1 MQNFT
6 FHPSI
11 IKSDNGEKL
20 AWLDIYQATT
30 PNHKAVITFYLANSE
45 TDSADVVR
53 YKQQVES
60 EILIAIQTHEIDDEC
75 LEIADNVLHCQSH
88 EVETILKMFERMV
101 ADYAFIWI
109 DLHYLIEVLKN
120 SKTLHFQ
127 QSHAIGIDSIMQAT
141 KQIFDKVNLLE
152 AKTIL
157 TCAVVP
163 SDTGFEEVGKMD
175 ELMAKR
181 MRNCSSDNV
190 NLYNAV
196 NFEDENTLWN
206 KGEKG
211 CWLGFLFVN

>member
-11 IKSDNGEKL
+11 IKDYNGEKL
-20 AWLDIYQATT
+20 AWLDNYQATT
-30 PNHKAVITFYLANSE
+30 PYHKAVITFYLANSE

-53 YKQQVES
+53 YSQQVES

-88 EVETILKMFERMV
+88 EIETILKMFERMV

-109 DLHYLIEVLKN
+109 DLQYLIEVLKN

-141 KQIFDKVNLLE
+141 KQIFDEVNLPE

-163 SDTGFEEVGKMD
+163 SDTGFEEVGNMD
-175 ELMAKR
+175 KLMENAL
-181 MRNCSSDNV
+181 SNV
-190 NLYNAV
+190 DFYHAV

>member
-1 MQNFT
+1 MQNFN

-11 IKSDNGEKL
+11 IKDYNGKKL

-30 PNHKAVITFYLANSE
+30 PNHKALITFYLANSE

-75 LEIADNVLHCQSH
+75 LEIADNVLHCQNH

-109 DLHYLIEVLKN
+109 DLQYLIEVLKN

-141 KQIFDKVNLLE
+141 KQIFDEMNLPE

-157 TCAVVP
+157 TCAIVP
-163 SDTGFEEVGKMD
+163 SGTGFEEVGKMN
-175 ELMAKR
+175 ELMENAL
-181 MRNCSSDNV
+181 SNV
-190 NLYNAV
+190 DFYHAV

>member
-6 FHPSI
+6 FHPSL
-11 IKSDNGEKL
+11 IKSHNGEKL
-20 AWLDIYQATT
+20 AWLDIYQTTT
-30 PNHKAVITFYLANSE
+30 PSHKAVITFYLANNE
-45 TDSADVVR
+45 TDSADVLR

-60 EILIAIQTHEIDDEC
+60 EILIAIKTHEIDDKC

-109 DLHYLIEVLKN
+109 DFQYLLDVLKV
-120 SKTLHFQ
+120 SEKLYFQ
-127 QSHAIGIDSIMQAT
+127 QSYAIGTDSIMQAT
-141 KQIFDKVNLLE
+141 KQIFDKVNFPG

-163 SDTGFEEVGKMD
+163 SDTGFEEVGNMD

-181 MRNCSSDNV
+181 MKNCSSDNV
-190 NLYNAV
+190 NLYSAV

-211 CWLGFLFVN
+211 CWLGVLFLN

>member
-1 MQNFT
+1 MQNFN

-11 IKSDNGEKL
+11 IKHYNGEKL

-30 PNHKAVITFYLANSE
+30 PNHKAVIIFYLANSE
-45 TDSADVVR
+45 TDPADVVR

-88 EVETILKMFERMV
+88 EVETILKMFERV
-101 ADYAFIWI
+101 IADYAFIWI
-109 DLHYLIEVLKN
+109 DLQYLIEVLKN
-120 SKTLHFQ
+120 SKTLQFQ

-141 KQIFDKVNLLE
+141 KQIFDKVNLPE

-175 ELMAKR
+175 ELMENAL
-181 MRNCSSDNV
+181 SNV
-190 NLYNAV
+190 DFYHAI
-196 NFEDENTLWN
+196 NFEDENDLWK

-211 CWLGFLFVN
+211 CWLGVIVLNN

>member
-11 IKSDNGEKL
+11 IKSDNGGKL

-75 LEIADNVLHCQSH
+75 LEIADNVLHCQNY

-101 ADYAFIWI
+101 TDYAFIWI
-109 DLHYLIEVLKN
+109 DLQYLIEVLKN

-141 KQIFDKVNLLE
+141 KQIFDKVNLPE

-157 TCAVVP
+157 TCAVLP
-163 SDTGFEEVGKMD
+163 SDTGFEKVGEMD
-175 ELMAKR
+175 ELMA
-181 MRNCSSDNV
+181 NSLSNQVDF
-190 NLYNAV
+190 YHAV
-196 NFEDENTLWN
+196 NFEDKNELWN
-206 KGEKG
+206 NGEKG
-211 CWLGFLFVN
+211 CWLGVLFAN

>member
-6 FHPSI
+6 FHPSL
-11 IKSDNGEKL
+11 IKSHNGEKL

-88 EVETILKMFERMV
+88 EVETILKMFERVV

-109 DLHYLIEVLKN
+109 DLQYLIEVLKN

-141 KQIFDKVNLLE
+141 KQIFDKVNLPE

-175 ELMAKR
+175 ELMENAL
-181 MRNCSSDNV
+181 SNV
-190 NLYNAV
+190 DFYHAI
-196 NFEDENTLWN
+196 NFEDENDLWK

-211 CWLGFLFVN
+211 CWLGVIVLNN

>member
-1 MQNFT
+1 MQNFN

-11 IKSDNGEKL
+11 IKDYNGEKL

-30 PNHKAVITFYLANSE
+30 PNHKAVITFYLANNE

-53 YKQQVES
+53 YTQQVES

-109 DLHYLIEVLKN
+109 DLLYLIEVLKN

-141 KQIFDKVNLLE
+141 KQIFDKVNLPE

-175 ELMAKR
+175 ELMENAL
-181 MRNCSSDNV
+181 SNV
-190 NLYNAV
+190 DFYHAI
-196 NFEDENTLWN
+196 NFEDENDLWK

-211 CWLGFLFVN
+211 CWLGVIVLNN

>member
-6 FHPSI
+6 FHPSL
-11 IKSDNGEKL
+11 IKSHNGEKL

-53 YKQQVES
+53 FKQQVES

-120 SKTLHFQ
+120 SKTLQFQ

-141 KQIFDKVNLLE
+141 KQIFDKVNLPE

-175 ELMAKR
+175 ELMENAL
-181 MRNCSSDNV
+181 SNV
-190 NLYNAV
+190 DFYHAI
-196 NFEDENTLWN
+196 NFEDENDLWK

-211 CWLGFLFVN
+211 CWLGVIVLNN

>member
-6 FHPSI
+6 FSPSL
-11 IKSDNGEKL
+11 IKSHNGEKL
-20 AWLDIYQATT
+20 AWFDIYQTTT

-88 EVETILKMFERMV
+88 EIETVLKMFERMV

-109 DLHYLIEVLKN
+109 DFRYLIEVLKN
-120 SKTLHFQ
+120 SKKLHFQ
-127 QSHAIGIDSIMQAT
+127 QCHAIGTDSIMQAT
-141 KQIFDKVNLLE
+141 KQIFDKVNLPE
-152 AKTIL
+152 ATTIL
-157 TCAVVP
+157 TCTVVP
-163 SDTGFEEVGKMD
+163 SDTGFEKISKMD
-175 ELMAKR
+175 ELMEKSLATHV
-181 MRNCSSDNV
+181 DF
-190 NLYNAV
+190 YHAV

>member
-1 MQNFT
+1 MQNFN

-11 IKSDNGEKL
+11 IKHYNGEKL

-30 PNHKAVITFYLANSE
+30 PNHKAVIIFYLANSE
-45 TDSADVVR
+45 TDPADVVR

-88 EVETILKMFERMV
+88 EVETILKMFERVV

-109 DLHYLIEVLKN
+109 DLQYLIEVLKN

-141 KQIFDKVNLLE
+141 KQIFDKVNLPE

-175 ELMAKR
+175 ELMENAL
-181 MRNCSSDNV
+181 SNV
-190 NLYNAV
+190 DFYHAI
-196 NFEDENTLWN
+196 NFEDENDLWK

-211 CWLGFLFVN
+211 CWLGVIVLNN

>member
-11 IKSDNGEKL
+11 IKSDNVEKL

-53 YKQQVES
+53 YSQQVES

-88 EVETILKMFERMV
+88 EVETILKMFERVV

-109 DLHYLIEVLKN
+109 DLQYLIEVLKN

-141 KQIFDKVNLLE
+141 KQIFDKVNLPE

-163 SDTGFEEVGKMD
+163 SDTGFEEVGNMD
-175 ELMAKR
+175 KLMENAL
-181 MRNCSSDNV
+181 SNV
-190 NLYNAV
+190 DFYHAV

>member
-11 IKSDNGEKL
+11 IKDYNDEKL
-20 AWLDIYQATT
+20 AWLDNYQATT
-30 PNHKAVITFYLANSE
+30 PNHKAVITFYLANNE

-75 LEIADNVLHCQSH
+75 LEIADNLLHCQSQ

-109 DLHYLIEVLKN
+109 DLQYLIEVLKN
-120 SKTLHFQ
+120 SKTLDFQ

-141 KQIFDKVNLLE
+141 KQIFDKVNLPE

-163 SDTGFEEVGKMD
+163 SDTGFEEVGEMD
-175 ELMAKR
+175 DLMVNAT
-181 MRNCSSDNV
+181 SNV
-190 NLYNAV
+190 DFYHAV
-196 NFEDENTLWN
+196 NFEDENDLWR
-206 KGEKG
+206 KGKQG
-211 CWLGFLFVN
+211 CWLGVLFAN

>member
-1 MQNFT
+1 MQNFN

-11 IKSDNGEKL
+11 IKHYNGEKL

-30 PNHKAVITFYLANSE
+30 PNHKAVIIFYLANSE
-45 TDSADVVR
+45 TDPADVVR

-75 LEIADNVLHCQSH
+75 LEIADNVLHCQNH

-109 DLHYLIEVLKN
+109 DLQYLIEVLKN

-141 KQIFDKVNLLE
+141 KQIFDKVNLPE

-175 ELMAKR
+175 ELMENAL
-181 MRNCSSDNV
+181 SNV
-190 NLYNAV
+190 DFYHAI
-196 NFEDENTLWN
+196 NFEDENDLWK

-211 CWLGFLFVN
+211 CWLGVIVLNN

>member
-6 FHPSI
+6 FHPSL
-11 IKSDNGEKL
+11 IKSHNGEKL
-20 AWLDIYQATT
+20 AWLDIYQAIT

-88 EVETILKMFERMV
+88 EVETILKMFERVV

-109 DLHYLIEVLKN
+109 DLQYLIEVLKN
-120 SKTLHFQ
+120 SKTLQFQ

-141 KQIFDKVNLLE
+141 KQIFDKVNLPE

-175 ELMAKR
+175 ELMENAL
-181 MRNCSSDNV
+181 SNV
-190 NLYNAV
+190 DFYHAI
-196 NFEDENTLWN
+196 NFEDENDLWK

-211 CWLGFLFVN
+211 CWLGVIVLNN

>member
-6 FHPSI
+6 SPPSL
-11 IKSDNGEKL
+11 IKSHNGEKL
-20 AWLDIYQATT
+20 AWFDIYQTT
-30 PNHKAVITFYLANSE
+30 TSNHKAVITFYLANSE

-109 DLHYLIEVLKN
+109 DFRYLIEVLKN

-141 KQIFDKVNLLE
+141 KQIFDKVNLPE

-157 TCAVVP
+157 TCAIVP

-175 ELMAKR
+175 ELMENAL
-181 MRNCSSDNV
+181 SNV
-190 NLYNAV
+190 DFYHAV
-196 NFEDENTLWN
+196 NFEDENTLWK

>member
-11 IKSDNGEKL
+11 IKSDNGEQL

-30 PNHKAVITFYLANSE
+30 PNHKAVIIFYLANSE
-45 TDSADVVR
+45 TDPADVVR

-88 EVETILKMFERMV
+88 EVETILKMFERV
-101 ADYAFIWI
+101 IADYAFIWI
-109 DLHYLIEVLKN
+109 DLQYLIEVLKN
-120 SKTLHFQ
+120 SKTLQFQ

-141 KQIFDKVNLLE
+141 KQIFDKVNLPE

-175 ELMAKR
+175 ELMENAL
-181 MRNCSSDNV
+181 SNV
-190 NLYNAV
+190 DFYHAI
-196 NFEDENTLWN
+196 NFEDENDLWK

-211 CWLGFLFVN
+211 CWLGVIVLNN

>member
-11 IKSDNGEKL
+11 IKDYNDEKL
-20 AWLDIYQATT
+20 AWLDNYQATT
-30 PNHKAVITFYLANSE
+30 PNHKAVITFYLANNE

-75 LEIADNVLHCQSH
+75 LEIADNVLHCQNH

-109 DLHYLIEVLKN
+109 NFRYLIEVLKN

-127 QSHAIGIDSIMQAT
+127 QCHAIGIDSIMQAT
-141 KQIFDKVNLLE
+141 KQIFDEVNLPE
-152 AKTIL
+152 ATTIL
-157 TCAVVP
+157 TCTVVP
-163 SDTGFEEVGKMD
+163 SNTGFEKISKMD
-175 ELMAKR
+175 ELMENAL
-181 MRNCSSDNV
+181 SNV
-190 NLYNAV
+190 DFYHAV
-196 NFEDENTLWN
+196 NFEDENTLWK

-211 CWLGFLFVN
+211 CWLGLLFAN

>member
-6 FHPSI
+6 FHPSL
-11 IKSDNGEKL
+11 IKSHNGEKL
-20 AWLDIYQATT
+20 AWLDIYQAIT

-53 YKQQVES
+53 FKQQVES

-88 EVETILKMFERMV
+88 EVETILKMFERVV

-109 DLHYLIEVLKN
+109 DLQYLIEVLKN
-120 SKTLHFQ
+120 SKTLQFQ

-141 KQIFDKVNLLE
+141 KQIFDKVNLPE

-175 ELMAKR
+175 ELMENAL
-181 MRNCSSDNV
+181 SNV
-190 NLYNAV
+190 DFYHAI
-196 NFEDENTLWN
+196 NFEDENDLWK

-211 CWLGFLFVN
+211 CWLGVIVLNN

>member
-1 MQNFT
+1 MQNFN

-11 IKSDNGEKL
+11 IKDYNGEKL

-30 PNHKAVITFYLANSE
+30 PNHKAVITFYLANNE

-53 YKQQVES
+53 YTQQVES

-109 DLHYLIEVLKN
+109 DLQYLIEVLKN

-127 QSHAIGIDSIMQAT
+127 QCHAIGTDSIMQAT
-141 KQIFDKVNLLE
+141 KQIFDKVNLPE
-152 AKTIL
+152 ATTIL
-157 TCAVVP
+157 TCTVVP

-175 ELMAKR
+175 ELMENAL
-181 MRNCSSDNV
+181 SNV
-190 NLYNAV
+190 DFYHAV
-196 NFEDENTLWN
+196 NFEDENNLWK
-206 KGEKG
+206 KGEQG
-211 CWLGFLFVN
+211 CWLGVLFAN

>member
-1 MQNFT
+1 MQNFN

-11 IKSDNGEKL
+11 IKHYNGEKL

-30 PNHKAVITFYLANSE
+30 PNHKAVIIFYLANSE
-45 TDSADVVR
+45 TDPADVVR

-109 DLHYLIEVLKN
+109 DLQYLIEVLKN
-120 SKTLHFQ
+120 SKTLQFQ

-141 KQIFDKVNLLE
+141 KQIFDKVNLPE

-175 ELMAKR
+175 ELMENAL
-181 MRNCSSDNV
+181 SNV
-190 NLYNAV
+190 DFYHAI
-196 NFEDENTLWN
+196 NFEDENDLWK

-211 CWLGFLFVN
+211 CWLGVIVLNN

>member
-1 MQNFT
+1 MQNFN

-11 IKSDNGEKL
+11 TKDDNGDKL
-20 AWLDIYQATT
+20 AWLDVYQATT
-30 PNHKAVITFYLANSE
+30 PYHKAVITFYLANSE

-109 DLHYLIEVLKN
+109 DLQYLIEVLKN
-120 SKTLHFQ
+120 SKTLDFQ
-127 QSHAIGIDSIMQAT
+127 QSHAIGIESIMQAT
-141 KQIFDKVNLLE
+141 KQIFDKVNLPE

-163 SDTGFEEVGKMD
+163 SDTGFEEVGEMD
-175 ELMAKR
+175 DLMVNAT
-181 MRNCSSDNV
+181 SNV
-190 NLYNAV
+190 DFYHAV
-196 NFEDENTLWN
+196 NFEDENDLWR
-206 KGEKG
+206 KGKQG
-211 CWLGFLFVN
+211 CWLGVLFAN

>member
-11 IKSDNGEKL
+11 IKDYNDEKL
-20 AWLDIYQATT
+20 AWLDNYQATT

-109 DLHYLIEVLKN
+109 DLQYLIEVLKN
-120 SKTLHFQ
+120 SKTLDFQ

-141 KQIFDKVNLLE
+141 KQIFDKVNLPE

-163 SDTGFEEVGKMD
+163 SDTGFEEVGEMD
-175 ELMAKR
+175 DLMVNAT
-181 MRNCSSDNV
+181 SNV
-190 NLYNAV
+190 DFYHAV
-196 NFEDENTLWN
+196 NFEDENDLWR
-206 KGEKG
+206 KGKQG
-211 CWLGFLFVN
+211 CWLGVLFAN

>member
-1 MQNFT
+1 MQNFN

-11 IKSDNGEKL
+11 IKHYNGEKL

-30 PNHKAVITFYLANSE
+30 PNHKAVIIFYLANSE
-45 TDSADVVR
+45 TDPADVVR

-88 EVETILKMFERMV
+88 EVETILKMFERVV

-109 DLHYLIEVLKN
+109 DLQYLIEVLKN
-120 SKTLHFQ
+120 SKTLQFQ

-141 KQIFDKVNLLE
+141 KQIFDKVNLPE

-175 ELMAKR
+175 ELMENAL
-181 MRNCSSDNV
+181 SNV
-190 NLYNAV
+190 DFYHAI
-196 NFEDENTLWN
+196 NFEDENDLWK

-211 CWLGFLFVN
+211 CWLGVIVLNN

>member
-1 MQNFT
+1 MQNFN

-11 IKSDNGEKL
+11 IKDYNGEKL

-75 LEIADNVLHCQSH
+75 LEIADNVLHCQNH

-109 DLHYLIEVLKN
+109 DLQYLIEVLKN

-141 KQIFDKVNLLE
+141 KQIFDEMNLPE

-157 TCAVVP
+157 TCAIVP
-163 SDTGFEEVGKMD
+163 SGTGFEEVGKMN
-175 ELMAKR
+175 ELMENAL
-181 MRNCSSDNV
+181 SNV
-190 NLYNAV
+190 DFYHAV
-196 NFEDENTLWN
+196 NFEDENNLWK
-206 KGEKG
+206 KGEQG
-211 CWLGFLFVN
+211 CWLGVLFAN

>member
-11 IKSDNGEKL
+11 IKDYNDEKL
-20 AWLDIYQATT
+20 AWLDNYQATT
-30 PNHKAVITFYLANSE
+30 PNHKAVITFYLANNE

-109 DLHYLIEVLKN
+109 DFRYLIEVLKN

-141 KQIFDKVNLLE
+141 KQIFDKVNLPE

-157 TCAVVP
+157 TCAIVP
-163 SDTGFEEVGKMD
+163 SGTGFEEVGKMN
-175 ELMAKR
+175 ELMENAL
-181 MRNCSSDNV
+181 SNV
-190 NLYNAV
+190 DFYHAV

-211 CWLGFLFVN
+211 CWLGVLFAN

>member
-1 MQNFT
+1 MQNFN

-11 IKSDNGEKL
+11 IKHYNGEKL
-20 AWLDIYQATT
+20 AWLDIYQATI
-30 PNHKAVITFYLANSE
+30 PNHKAVIIFYLANSE
-45 TDSADVVR
+45 TDPADVVR

-88 EVETILKMFERMV
+88 EVETILKMFERV
-101 ADYAFIWI
+101 IADYAFIWI
-109 DLHYLIEVLKN
+109 DLQYLIEVLKN

-141 KQIFDKVNLLE
+141 KQIFDKVNLPE

-157 TCAVVP
+157 TCTVVP

-175 ELMAKR
+175 ELMENAL
-181 MRNCSSDNV
+181 SNV
-190 NLYNAV
+190 DFYHAI
-196 NFEDENTLWN
+196 NFEDENDLWK

-211 CWLGFLFVN
+211 CWLGVIVLNN

>member
-11 IKSDNGEKL
+11 IKSDNGEQL

-30 PNHKAVITFYLANSE
+30 PNHKAVIIFYLANSE
-45 TDSADVVR
+45 TDPADVVR

-109 DLHYLIEVLKN
+109 DLQYLIEVLKN
-120 SKTLHFQ
+120 SKTLQFQ

-141 KQIFDKVNLLE
+141 KQIFDKVNLPE

-175 ELMAKR
+175 ELMENAL
-181 MRNCSSDNV
+181 SNV
-190 NLYNAV
+190 DFYHAI
-196 NFEDENTLWN
+196 NFEDENDLWK

-211 CWLGFLFVN
+211 CWLGVIVLNN

>member
-1 MQNFT
+1 MQNFN

-11 IKSDNGEKL
+11 IKDYNGKKL

-30 PNHKAVITFYLANSE
+30 PNHKALITFYLANSE

-75 LEIADNVLHCQSH
+75 LEIADNVLHCQNH

-109 DLHYLIEVLKN
+109 DLQYLIEVLKN

-141 KQIFDKVNLLE
+141 KQIFDEMNLPE

-157 TCAVVP
+157 TCAIVP
-163 SDTGFEEVGKMD
+163 SGTGFEEVGKMN
-175 ELMAKR
+175 ELMENAL
-181 MRNCSSDNV
+181 SNV
-190 NLYNAV
+190 DFYHAV
-196 NFEDENTLWN
+196 NFEDENNLW
-206 KGEKG
+206 KKCEQG
-211 CWLGFLFVN
+211 CWLGVLFAN

>member
-11 IKSDNGEKL
+11 IKSDNGEQL

-30 PNHKAVITFYLANSE
+30 PNHKAVIIFYLANSE
-45 TDSADVVR
+45 TDPADVVR

-88 EVETILKMFERMV
+88 EIETVLKMFERMV

-109 DLHYLIEVLKN
+109 DFRYLIEVLKN

-141 KQIFDKVNLLE
+141 KQIFDKVNLPE
-152 AKTIL
+152 ATTIL
-157 TCAVVP
+157 TCTVVP
-163 SDTGFEEVGKMD
+163 SNTGFEKISKMD
-175 ELMAKR
+175 ELMEKSLATHV
-181 MRNCSSDNV
+181 DF
-190 NLYNAV
+190 YHAV
-196 NFEDENTLWN
+196 NFEDENTLWK

-211 CWLGFLFVN
+211 CWLGLLFAN

>member
-1 MQNFT
+1 MQNFN

-11 IKSDNGEKL
+11 IKDYNGEKL
-20 AWLDIYQATT
+20 AWLDNYQATT

-53 YKQQVES
+53 YSQQVES

-75 LEIADNVLHCQSH
+75 LEIADNVLHCQNH

-109 DLHYLIEVLKN
+109 DLQYLIEVLKN

-127 QSHAIGIDSIMQAT
+127 QCHAIGIDSIMQAT
-141 KQIFDKVNLLE
+141 KQIFNKMNLPE

-175 ELMAKR
+175 ELMENAL
-181 MRNCSSDNV
+181 SNV
-190 NLYNAV
+190 DFYHAV

-211 CWLGFLFVN
+211 CWLGFLFVK

>member
-11 IKSDNGEKL
+11 IKDYNDEKL
-20 AWLDIYQATT
+20 AWLDNYQATT
-30 PNHKAVITFYLANSE
+30 PNHKAVITFYLANNE

-109 DLHYLIEVLKN
+109 DLQYLIEVLKN

-141 KQIFDKVNLLE
+141 KQIFDKVNLPE

-163 SDTGFEEVGKMD
+163 SDTGFEEVGEMD
-175 ELMAKR
+175 DLMVNAT
-181 MRNCSSDNV
+181 SNV
-190 NLYNAV
+190 DFYHAV
-196 NFEDENTLWN
+196 NFEDENDLWR
-206 KGEKG
+206 KGKQG
-211 CWLGFLFVN
+211 CWLGVLFAN

>member
-6 FHPSI
+6 FHPSL
-11 IKSDNGEKL
+11 IKSHNGEKL
-20 AWLDIYQATT
+20 AWLDIYQAIT

-109 DLHYLIEVLKN
+109 DLQYLIEVLKN
-120 SKTLHFQ
+120 SKTLQFQ

-141 KQIFDKVNLLE
+141 KQIFDKVNLPE

-175 ELMAKR
+175 ELMENAL
-181 MRNCSSDNV
+181 SNV
-190 NLYNAV
+190 DFYHAI
-196 NFEDENTLWN
+196 NFEDENDLWK

-211 CWLGFLFVN
+211 CWLGVIVLNN

>member
-11 IKSDNGEKL
+11 IKDYNDEKL
-20 AWLDIYQATT
+20 AWLDNYQATT
-30 PNHKAVITFYLANSE
+30 PNHKAVITFYLTNSE

-75 LEIADNVLHCQSH
+75 LEIADNLLHCQSH

-109 DLHYLIEVLKN
+109 DLQYLIEVLKN
-120 SKTLHFQ
+120 SKTLDFQ

-141 KQIFDKVNLLE
+141 KQIFDKVNLPE

-163 SDTGFEEVGKMD
+163 SDTGFEEVGEMD
-175 ELMAKR
+175 DLMVNAT
-181 MRNCSSDNV
+181 SNV
-190 NLYNAV
+190 DFYHAV
-196 NFEDENTLWN
+196 NFEDENDLWR
-206 KGEKG
+206 KGKQG
-211 CWLGFLFVN
+211 CWLGVLFAN

>member
-11 IKSDNGEKL
+11 IKSDNGEQL

-30 PNHKAVITFYLANSE
+30 PNHKAVIIFYLANSE
-45 TDSADVVR
+45 TDPADVVR

-88 EVETILKMFERMV
+88 EVETILKMFERV
-101 ADYAFIWI
+101 IADYAFIWI
-109 DLHYLIEVLKN
+109 DLQYLIEVLKN
-120 SKTLHFQ
+120 SKTLQFQ

-141 KQIFDKVNLLE
+141 KQIFDKVNLPE

-175 ELMAKR
+175 ELMENAL
-181 MRNCSSDNV
+181 SNV
-190 NLYNAV
+190 DFYHAI
-196 NFEDENTLWN
+196 NFEDENDLWK
-206 KGEKG
+206 KG
-211 CWLGFLFVN
+211 

>member
-11 IKSDNGEKL
+11 IKDYNDEKL
-20 AWLDIYQATT
+20 AWLDNYQATT
-30 PNHKAVITFYLANSE
+30 PNHKAVITFYLANNE

-109 DLHYLIEVLKN
+109 DLQYLIEVLKN
-120 SKTLHFQ
+120 SKTLDFQ

-141 KQIFDKVNLLE
+141 KQIFDKVNLPE

-163 SDTGFEEVGKMD
+163 SDTGFEEVGEMD
-175 ELMAKR
+175 DLMVNAT
-181 MRNCSSDNV
+181 SNV
-190 NLYNAV
+190 DFYHAV
-196 NFEDENTLWN
+196 NFEDENDLWR
-206 KGEKG
+206 KGKQG
-211 CWLGFLFVN
+211 CWLGVLFAN

>member
-1 MQNFT
+1 MQNFN

-11 IKSDNGEKL
+11 IKDYNGEKL

-30 PNHKAVITFYLANSE
+30 PNHKAVIIFYLANSE
-45 TDSADVVR
+45 TDPADVVR

-88 EVETILKMFERMV
+88 EVETILKMFERVV

-109 DLHYLIEVLKN
+109 DLQYLIEVLKN

-141 KQIFDKVNLLE
+141 KQIFDKVNLPE

-157 TCAVVP
+157 TCTVVP

-175 ELMAKR
+175 ELMENAL
-181 MRNCSSDNV
+181 SNV
-190 NLYNAV
+190 DFYHAV